1 MTAASNPLN
10 DINEINRQIHAYD
23 TAKGK
28 LDRDLGNYPTI
39 FKPGKGFQDAIKAK
53 VDKNIIE
60 ALAEGIATIQETY
73 QKKCD
78 ANDTPT
84 LCQKKI
90 IVCRELISQLT
101 RLYQTTYGGK
111 RKTSKGYSKR
121 IVRKRKNTKRN
132 RKYRS
137 PKA

>member
-10 DINEINRQIHAYD
+10 DIDEINRQIHAYD

-28 LDRDLGNYPTI
+28 LESGLGNYPTI
-39 FKPGKGFQDAIKAK
+39 FKRGKGFQDVIKAQ
-53 VDKNIIE
+53 VNKNII
-60 ALAEGIATIQETY
+60 LDLVNGIATTQETY
-73 QKKCD
+73 QDMCD
-78 ANDTPT
+78 ANKTPSV
-84 LCQKKI
+84 CQKKI
-90 IVCRELISQLT
+90 IACGDLITQLT
-101 RLYQTTYGGK
+101 SLYNIKYGGK

-137 PKA
+137 QKA